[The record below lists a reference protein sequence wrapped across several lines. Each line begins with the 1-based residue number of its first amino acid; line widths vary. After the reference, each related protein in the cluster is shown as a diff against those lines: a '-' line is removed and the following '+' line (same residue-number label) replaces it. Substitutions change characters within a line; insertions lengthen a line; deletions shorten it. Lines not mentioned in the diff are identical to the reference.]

1 MSNVRSLNLGDAML
15 QRGKSPAQAAD
26 NNTPTV
32 TQPVNEMAMVL
43 TLDQLRPNPDNPRK
57 GRNPRFEEIKAS
69 VRARGLDSIPKVTRD
84 PDGDDV
90 YIFSDGGNTRY
101 QILCDLWQETGDERF
116 YRVHTI
122 FKPWPGRLKCL
133 VGHLAENE
141 VRGDLT
147 YIEKAF
153 GVHKARVTECRC

>member
-90 YIFSDGGNTRY
+90 YIFSDGEIPGIRYSAISGKRLVMNVFIAFTRSSN
-101 QILCDLWQETGDERF
+101 
-116 YRVHTI
+116 
-122 FKPWPGRLKCL
+122 PGLD
-133 VGHLAENE
+133 V
-141 VRGDLT
+141 
-147 YIEKAF
+147 
-153 GVHKARVTECRC
+153 

>member
-26 NNTPTV
+26 NNTPPV

-69 VRARGLDSIPKVTRD
+69 VRVARRN
-84 PDGDDV
+84 
-90 YIFSDGGNTRY
+90 FSHRNALNYAPQQTSEKPVLRTVQIKTPRSLSHSNDEAGNLR
-101 QILCDLWQETGDERF
+101 
-116 YRVHTI
+116 
-122 FKPWPGRLKCL
+122 
-133 VGHLAENE
+133 
-141 VRGDLT
+141 
-147 YIEKAF
+147 
-153 GVHKARVTECRC
+153 